1 LKKIPKKIQKP
12 IIKYGETKKLK
23 HLIYVLKKKKID
35 SISTANLLNFVGNGL
50 QEARKQII
58 KKKIRL
64 AKWI

>member
-1 LKKIPKKIQKP
+1 
-12 IIKYGETKKLK
+12 
-23 HLIYVLKKKKID
+23 
-35 SISTANLLNFVGNGL
+35 LLNFVGNGL